1 MSGLDAE
8 RGFAPRRRDQFW
20 TRIVELTILGH
31 DLQQAIVSG
40 AGLDDILVDRI
51 LTAGRDDVDVWP
63 GLEPI
68 EPDVMTPEDVVLARF
83 GRSRGLRLV
92 AEDTCATGQC

>member
-1 MSGLDAE
+1 MTRSTLEEMSTTLTSQTSG
-8 RGFAPRRRDQFW
+8 DQFGFS
-20 TRIVELTILGH
+20 VAFVGDH
-31 DLQQAIVSG
+31 NAD
-40 AGLDDILVDRI
+40 GLDDILVDRI